1 MWWRTKH
8 ERSEWQHFRQGL
20 SSRETTSIILVDFI
34 GTPNDGT
41 HSTPILLPQEN
52 PIVWEDYGTGG
63 IIIGGPYKFYGSFA
77 VPGRVPRWI
86 CTPKCSV
93 GGHHDME
100 LTEVDPYRC
109 SAEQVAGSLETCKL
123 LLFAFCDVSV
133 GCTRKTQFRLNQ
145 CYSRV
150 QFSLNCNYY
159 KYIMLFGIL
168 WYFCGLYKYIYIYDY
183 IYICDYIY
191 GISNQS
197 FC

>member
-1 MWWRTKH
+1 VWWRTKH

-63 IIIGGPYKFYGSFA
+63 IITGGPYKFYGSFA

-109 SAEQVAGSLETCKL
+109 SAEQVAGSLDCHANCFCLPVMFQLARNFTVSTESVL
-123 LLFAFCDVSV
+123 LTGS
-133 GCTRKTQFRLNQ
+133 
-145 CYSRV
+145 
-150 QFSLNCNYY
+150 
-159 KYIMLFGIL
+159 I
-168 WYFCGLYKYIYIYDY
+168 
-183 IYICDYIY
+183 
-191 GISNQS
+191 
-197 FC
+197 

>member
-20 SSRETTSIILVDFI
+20 SSREATSIKAWHHSVVWKFIQKVSHLILVEFI
-34 GTPNDGT
+34 ETPNDET
-41 HSTPILLPQEN
+41 HTTPILLPQEN
-52 PIVWEDYGTGG
+52 PIVGAPINSMDHFLS
-63 IIIGGPYKFYGSFA
+63 IP

-123 LLFAFCDVSV
+123 LLFAF
-133 GCTRKTQFRLNQ
+133 
-145 CYSRV
+145 
-150 QFSLNCNYY
+150 
-159 KYIMLFGIL
+159 
-168 WYFCGLYKYIYIYDY
+168 
-183 IYICDYIY
+183 
-191 GISNQS
+191 
-197 FC
+197 